1 MELPLETVALFALKL
16 AYEREG
22 ESPILRDDPIMSD
35 YEREVFGLLVRRG
48 DVEGIQFRVAHRGR
62 RVRSPRRHVAVEE
75 VLPTDHERVRLA
87 GELGGVERCGE
98 ELEVRRGDL
107 ESIQFRVAHCVGLA
121 LDAIGGAD
129 TPLGR
134 ELHRLSADFSNA
146 RTMAQL
152 DAPLT
157 VLKNYLK
164 DIQ

>member
-48 DVEGIQFRVAHRGR
+48 DVEGIQFRVG
-62 RVRSPRRHVAVEE
+62 
-75 VLPTDHERVRLA
+75 
-87 GELGGVERCGE
+87 
-98 ELEVRRGDL
+98 
-107 ESIQFRVAHCVGLA
+107 HCVGLA
-121 LDAIGGAD
+121 LEALGGVD

-134 ELHRLSADFSNA
+134 ELDRLVVDFGDA
-146 RTMAQL
+146 RTMEQL
-152 DAPLT
+152 EAPVIALRD
-157 VLKNYLK
+157 YLK

>member
-48 DVEGIQFRVAHRGR
+48 DVEGIQFRV
-62 RVRSPRRHVAVEE
+62 E
-75 VLPTDHERVRLA
+75 
-87 GELGGVERCGE
+87 
-98 ELEVRRGDL
+98 
-107 ESIQFRVAHCVGLA
+107 HCVGLA
-121 LDAIGGAD
+121 LEAIGGVD

-134 ELHRLSADFSNA
+134 VLYRLAAEFGDA
-146 RTMAQL
+146 RTTEEL
-152 DAPLT
+152 EAPVIALRD
-157 VLKNYLK
+157 YLK

>member
-48 DVEGIQFRVAHRGR
+48 DVEGIQFRVG
-62 RVRSPRRHVAVEE
+62 
-75 VLPTDHERVRLA
+75 
-87 GELGGVERCGE
+87 
-98 ELEVRRGDL
+98 
-107 ESIQFRVAHCVGLA
+107 HCVGLA
-121 LDAIGGAD
+121 LEAIGGVD

-134 ELHRLSADFSNA
+134 ELHRLAADFGDA
-146 RTMAQL
+146 RTMEQL
-152 DAPLT
+152 EVPVITLRD
-157 VLKNYLK
+157 YLK

>member
-48 DVEGIQFRVAHRGR
+48 DVKG
-62 RVRSPRRHVAVEE
+62 
-75 VLPTDHERVRLA
+75 
-87 GELGGVERCGE
+87 
-98 ELEVRRGDL
+98 
-107 ESIQFRVAHCVGLA
+107 IQFRVAHCVGLA

-146 RTMAQL
+146 RTMEQL
-152 DAPLT
+152 DAPLIA
-157 VLKNYLK
+157 LRDYLK

>member
-48 DVEGIQFRVAHRGR
+48 DVEGIQFRVG
-62 RVRSPRRHVAVEE
+62 
-75 VLPTDHERVRLA
+75 
-87 GELGGVERCGE
+87 
-98 ELEVRRGDL
+98 
-107 ESIQFRVAHCVGLA
+107 HCVGLA
-121 LDAIGGAD
+121 LEALGGVD

-134 ELHRLSADFSNA
+134 ELHRLAAEFGDA
-146 RTMAQL
+146 RTVEQL
-152 DAPLT
+152 EVPVIALRD
-157 VLKNYLK
+157 YLK